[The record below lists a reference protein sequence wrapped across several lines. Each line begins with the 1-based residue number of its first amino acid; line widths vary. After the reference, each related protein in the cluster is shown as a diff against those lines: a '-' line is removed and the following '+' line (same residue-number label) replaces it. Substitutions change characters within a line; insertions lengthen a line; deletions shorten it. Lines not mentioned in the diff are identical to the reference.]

1 VWARVLSPTGKD
13 DEYAALGRMDVQ
25 DELAARLVCRELGA
39 TPFALT
45 SSIQEGANQNP
56 KP

>member
-1 VWARVLSPTGKD
+1 MWARVLSPTGKD